1 MEIKKHNFIFIVMLF
16 LLGTTSVLMGGCQK
30 DYDGQLEIIRNQIK
44 DGEISLDNL
53 NSKVILIDEQ
63 IAALQKALEDAE
75 TTEEHKK
82 DIQAVLKK
90 LDDVKT
96 ELEGKIAGL
105 EKKIADNN
113 EELIGIKD
121 SIESLEQ
128 QFNENLLAISIEI
141 QGIDVRLDAL
151 DGRVNA
157 LEGQVKALEEI
168 QDAIQDE
175 IANLEEKLEEEI
187 VKGDKH
193 SQEQIDK
200 LNKALDDL
208 TGLQNDLTTKI
219 DELTKRVNKIAT
231 DVQHHEQDIKDAA
244 QDIVDINI
252 RIDGVIADNAAELKD
267 LRNTI
272 TDIDKK
278 YTVLSGN
285 FEKLNEEF
293 SKLKDDY
300 TQKIAELEK
309 LIDKVDPTKI
319 SKEIEGIKQ
328 ALNDLSKDVATNKA
342 NIISTNKIVAEV
354 KTQVGKLN
362 RIVEDHEKRILA
374 IEKEIKSI
382 QEDIKNLFDRIQS
395 MVIIPQYTGNYVK
408 LETSN
413 ESNKKYKLT
422 MEVDIRP
429 FNIAEKIAKD
439 AFSISVKSVE
449 PTPTREVSELLAI
462 NIESVSSNKGSS
474 TFTIT
479 ASTTMEIENAS
490 IYSTPMNFQV
500 ALALNDVSVGAS
512 KNDRLSEYMG
522 VYYVAPGSVDEGA
535 LYKFYEKNGDTK
547 KELENVKESI
557 SPTISESDCYQ
568 RYFLIDGN
576 FMNQSHPIF
585 DSKIT
590 ANRGEPQTLANEGED
605 LEVEFSLASAAYS
618 NQTSLG
624 LANCF
629 TVSSNGIITQIKDA
643 SAYVKSLDGVKIFVG
658 LQAKKG
664 SVKYGKHCY
673 ICVVLKN
680 NQN

>member
-1 MEIKKHNFIFIVMLF
+1 MDIKKHNFIFIIVLF

-128 QFNENLLAISIEI
+128 QFNEKLLAISIEI

-168 QDAIQDE
+168 RETIQDE
-175 IANLEEKLEEEI
+175 IDDLRDKIAKAPSQELIGKLE
-187 VKGDKH
+187 
-193 SQEQIDK
+193 
-200 LNKALDDL
+200 KAVGDL
-208 TGLQNDLTTKI
+208 TKLQEELGNSITT
-219 DELTKRVNKIAT
+219 LTKQVGDIAT
-231 DVQHHEQDIKDAA
+231 DVKRHEEAISDAA
-244 QDIVDINI
+244 RDIIDINN
-252 RIDGVIADNAAELKD
+252 RITEVMAEHATEFKNLWDAINGIKEQ
-267 LRNTI
+267 
-272 TDIDKK
+272 
-278 YTVLSGN
+278 YTKWDEK
-285 FEKLNEEF
+285 FEKLTDEF
-293 SKLKDDY
+293 SVLQNDY
-300 TQKIAELEK
+300 IEKIAALEELIKTVEPEK
-309 LIDKVDPTKI
+309 IA
-319 SKEIEGIKQ
+319 KEIE
-328 ALNDLSKDVATNKA
+328 
-342 NIISTNKIVAEV
+342 EV
-354 KTQVGKLN
+354 KKELNELSGAVEKNKTDILTTSKLVADVKKQVETLN
-362 RIVEDHEKRILA
+362 EIVTDHGKRISA
-374 IEKEIKSI
+374 IEEEIKSI

-449 PTPTREVSELLAI
+449 PTPTRAENELPVFS
-462 NIESVSSNKGSS
+462 IESITSTQSS

-479 ASTTMEIENAS
+479 ASTTMEIGNAS

-522 VYYVAPGSVDEGA
+522 VYYVAPGSVDEGL
-535 LYKFYEKNGDTK
+535 LYKFYENGDTK
-547 KELENVKESI
+547 KELKNVKESI

-590 ANRGEPQTLANEGED
+590 ANQGEKTLANEGED

-629 TVSSNGIITQIKDA
+629 TVSSNGTITQIKDA
-643 SAYVKSLDGVKIFVG
+643 SDYVKTLDGVKIFVG

-680 NQN
+680 KAN

>member
-168 QDAIQDE
+168 RETIQDE
-175 IANLEEKLEEEI
+175 IDDLRDKIAKAPSQELIGKLE
-187 VKGDKH
+187 
-193 SQEQIDK
+193 
-200 LNKALDDL
+200 KAVGDL
-208 TGLQNDLTTKI
+208 TKLQEELGNSITT
-219 DELTKRVNKIAT
+219 LTKQVGDIAT
-231 DVQHHEQDIKDAA
+231 DVKRHEEAISDAA
-244 QDIVDINI
+244 RDIIDINN
-252 RIDGVIADNAAELKD
+252 RITEVMAEHATEFKNLWDAINGIKEQ
-267 LRNTI
+267 
-272 TDIDKK
+272 
-278 YTVLSGN
+278 YTKWDEK
-285 FEKLNEEF
+285 FEKLTDEF
-293 SKLKDDY
+293 SVLQNDY
-300 TQKIAELEK
+300 IEKIAALEELIKTVEPEK
-309 LIDKVDPTKI
+309 IA
-319 SKEIEGIKQ
+319 KEIEEVKKELNELSGAVEKNKTDILTTSKLVADVKKQ
-328 ALNDLSKDVATNKA
+328 VEAL
-342 NIISTNKIVAEV
+342 NKIVTEYE
-354 KTQVGKLN
+354 Q
-362 RIVEDHEKRILA
+362 RILA
-374 IEKEIKSI
+374 IEKEIESI

-395 MVIIPQYTGNYVK
+395 MVIIPQYIGNYVK
-408 LETSN
+408 LESSDN
-413 ESNKKYKLT
+413 GYELT

-429 FNIAEKIAKD
+429 FEVAKKIAEG
-439 AFSISVKSVE
+439 AFSISVKSVDS
-449 PTPTREVSELLAI
+449 TPTRAENELPVFS
-462 NIESVSSNKGSS
+462 IESITSTQSS

-479 ASTTMEIENAS
+479 ASMTTEIKNAS
-490 IYSTPMNFQV
+490 ICSTPMNFQV

-522 VYYVAPGSVDEGA
+522 VYYVAPGSVDEGL
-535 LYKFYEKNGDTK
+535 LYKFYENGDTK
-547 KELENVKESI
+547 KELKNVKESI

-590 ANRGEPQTLANEGED
+590 ANQGEKTLANEGED

-629 TVSSNGIITQIKDA
+629 TVSSNGTITQIKDA
-643 SAYVKSLDGVKIFVG
+643 SDYVKTLDGVKIFVG

-680 NQN
+680 KAN

>member
-1 MEIKKHNFIFIVMLF
+1 
-16 LLGTTSVLMGGCQK
+16 MGGCQK

-128 QFNENLLAISIEI
+128 QFNEKLLAISIEI

-168 QDAIQDE
+168 RETIQDE
-175 IANLEEKLEEEI
+175 IDDLRDKIAKAPSQELIGKLE
-187 VKGDKH
+187 
-193 SQEQIDK
+193 
-200 LNKALDDL
+200 KAVGDL
-208 TGLQNDLTTKI
+208 TKLQEELGNSITT
-219 DELTKRVNKIAT
+219 LTKQVGDIAT
-231 DVQHHEQDIKDAA
+231 DVKRHEEAISDAA
-244 QDIVDINI
+244 RDIIDINN
-252 RIDGVIADNAAELKD
+252 RITEVMAEHATEFKNLWDAINGIKEQ
-267 LRNTI
+267 
-272 TDIDKK
+272 
-278 YTVLSGN
+278 YTKWDEK
-285 FEKLNEEF
+285 FEKLTDEF
-293 SKLKDDY
+293 SVLQNDY
-300 TQKIAELEK
+300 IEKIAALEELIKTVEPEK
-309 LIDKVDPTKI
+309 IA
-319 SKEIEGIKQ
+319 KEIEEVKKELNELSGAVEKNKTDILTTSKLVADVKKQ
-328 ALNDLSKDVATNKA
+328 VEAL
-342 NIISTNKIVAEV
+342 NKIVTEYE
-354 KTQVGKLN
+354 Q
-362 RIVEDHEKRILA
+362 RILA
-374 IEKEIKSI
+374 IEKEIESI

-395 MVIIPQYTGNYVK
+395 MVIIPQYIGNYVK
-408 LETSN
+408 LESSDN
-413 ESNKKYKLT
+413 GYELT

-429 FNIAEKIAKD
+429 FEVAKKIAEG
-439 AFSISVKSVE
+439 AFSISVKSVDS
-449 PTPTREVSELLAI
+449 TPTRAENELPVFS
-462 NIESVSSNKGSS
+462 IESITSTQSS

>member
-128 QFNENLLAISIEI
+128 QFNEKLLAISIEI

-168 QDAIQDE
+168 RETIQDE
-175 IANLEEKLEEEI
+175 IDDLRDKIAKAPSQELIGKLE
-187 VKGDKH
+187 
-193 SQEQIDK
+193 
-200 LNKALDDL
+200 KAVGDL
-208 TGLQNDLTTKI
+208 TKLQEELGNSITT
-219 DELTKRVNKIAT
+219 LTKQVGDIAT
-231 DVQHHEQDIKDAA
+231 DVKRHEEAISDAA
-244 QDIVDINI
+244 RDIIDINN
-252 RIDGVIADNAAELKD
+252 RITEVMAEHATEFKNLWDAINGIKEQ
-267 LRNTI
+267 
-272 TDIDKK
+272 
-278 YTVLSGN
+278 YTKWDEK
-285 FEKLNEEF
+285 FEKLTDEF
-293 SKLKDDY
+293 SVLQNDY
-300 TQKIAELEK
+300 IEKIAALEELIKTVEPEK
-309 LIDKVDPTKI
+309 IA
-319 SKEIEGIKQ
+319 KEIEEVKKELNELSGAVEKNKTDILTTSKLVADVKKQ
-328 ALNDLSKDVATNKA
+328 VEAL
-342 NIISTNKIVAEV
+342 NKIVTEYE
-354 KTQVGKLN
+354 Q
-362 RIVEDHEKRILA
+362 RILA
-374 IEKEIKSI
+374 IEKEIESI

-395 MVIIPQYTGNYVK
+395 MVIIPQYIGNYVK
-408 LETSN
+408 LESSDN
-413 ESNKKYKLT
+413 GYELT

-429 FNIAEKIAKD
+429 FEVAKKIAEG
-439 AFSISVKSVE
+439 AFSISVKSVDS
-449 PTPTREVSELLAI
+449 TPTRAENELPVFS
-462 NIESVSSNKGSS
+462 IESITSTQSS

>member
-1 MEIKKHNFIFIVMLF
+1 M
-16 LLGTTSVLMGGCQK
+16 SGCQK

-44 DGEISLDNL
+44 SGEISLDNL

-105 EKKIADNN
+105 EKKIEDNN
-113 EELIGIKD
+113 EELIGIKE

-128 QFNENLLAISIEI
+128 QFNEKLLAISIEI

-157 LEGQVKALEEI
+157 LEKQVTALEEI

-175 IANLEEKLEEEI
+175 ITNLGKKLEEEI
-187 VKGDKH
+187 AKGDKH

-200 LNKALDDL
+200 LNKAINDL

-219 DELTKRVNKIAT
+219 DELTKRVDKIAT
-231 DVQHHEQDIKDAA
+231 DVQRHEQDIKDAA
-244 QDIVDINI
+244 QDISDINI
-252 RIDGVIADNAAELKD
+252 KIGEVIADNAAEFED
-267 LRNTI
+267 LWNV
-272 TDIDKK
+272 IDEIKTN
-278 YTVLSGN
+278 YTVLDGKFN
-285 FEKLNEEF
+285 ELDGKFTALEK
-293 SKLKDDY
+293 DY
-300 TQKIAELEK
+300 LLKIAELEALVK
-309 LIDKVDPTKI
+309 TVEPAEIA
-319 SKEIEGIKQ
+319 KEIDGIKQ
-328 ALNDLSKDVATNKA
+328 DLKDLTEMVETNKA
-342 NIISTNKIVAEV
+342 AITATKKTVLNISE
-354 KTQVGKLN
+354 QVVILN
-362 RIVEDHEKRILA
+362 GIVEDHGKRISA
-374 IEKEIKSI
+374 IEEEIKSI

-395 MVIIPQYTGNYVK
+395 MVIIPQYAGNYVK
-408 LETSN
+408 LESN
-413 ESNKKYKLT
+413 DGGYKLT

-429 FNIAEKIAKD
+429 FNIAKD
-439 AFSISVKSVE
+439 ILAGVLSISVKPVE
-449 PTPTREVSELLAI
+449 PTPTRADDKLPI
-462 NIESVSSNKGSS
+462 FNIESIIATESS

-479 ASTTMEIENAS
+479 ALTTTKIENAS

-500 ALALNDVSVGAS
+500 ALALDDVSSGTS

-522 VYYVAPGSVDEGA
+522 VYYVAPGSIDEDI
-535 LYKFYEKNGDTK
+535 LYKFYENGEE
-547 KELENVKESI
+547 ELEHVTESI
-557 SPTISESDCYQ
+557 SPSISESSCYP
-568 RYFLIDGN
+568 RTFLESGN
-576 FMNQSHPIF
+576 FMSKSYSIF

-590 ANRGEPQTLANEGED
+590 ANRGIKVSSYNIEED
-605 LEVEFSLASAAYS
+605 FEVEFSLAAAAYDG
-618 NQTSLG
+618 QTNLG

-629 TVSSNGIITQIKDA
+629 TVSSNGVITQIKDA
-643 SAYVKSLDGVKIFVG
+643 SSYVKTLEDVKIFVG

-680 NQN
+680 KD

>member
-1 MEIKKHNFIFIVMLF
+1 MDIKKHNFIFIVMLF

-128 QFNENLLAISIEI
+128 QFNEKLLAISIEI

-168 QDAIQDE
+168 RETIQDE
-175 IANLEEKLEEEI
+175 IDDLRDKIAKAPSQELIGKLE
-187 VKGDKH
+187 
-193 SQEQIDK
+193 
-200 LNKALDDL
+200 KAVGDL
-208 TGLQNDLTTKI
+208 TKLQEELGNSITT
-219 DELTKRVNKIAT
+219 LTKQVGDIAT
-231 DVQHHEQDIKDAA
+231 DVKRHEEAISDAA
-244 QDIVDINI
+244 RDIIDINN
-252 RIDGVIADNAAELKD
+252 RITEVMAEHATEFKNLWDAINGIKEQ
-267 LRNTI
+267 
-272 TDIDKK
+272 
-278 YTVLSGN
+278 YTKWDEK
-285 FEKLNEEF
+285 FEKLTDEF
-293 SKLKDDY
+293 SVLQNDY
-300 TQKIAELEK
+300 IEKIAALEELIKTVEPEK
-309 LIDKVDPTKI
+309 IA
-319 SKEIEGIKQ
+319 KEIEEVKKELNELSGAVEKNKTDILTTSKLVADVKKQ
-328 ALNDLSKDVATNKA
+328 VEAL
-342 NIISTNKIVAEV
+342 NKIVTEYE
-354 KTQVGKLN
+354 Q
-362 RIVEDHEKRILA
+362 RILA
-374 IEKEIKSI
+374 IEKEIESI

-395 MVIIPQYTGNYVK
+395 MVIIPQYIGNYVK
-408 LETSN
+408 LESSDN
-413 ESNKKYKLT
+413 GYELT

-429 FNIAEKIAKD
+429 FEVAKKIAEG
-439 AFSISVKSVE
+439 AFSISVKSVDS
-449 PTPTREVSELLAI
+449 TPTRAENELPVFS
-462 NIESVSSNKGSS
+462 IESITSTQSS

-479 ASTTMEIENAS
+479 ASMTTEIKNAS

-522 VYYVAPGSVDEGA
+522 VYYVAPGSVDEGL
-535 LYKFYEKNGDTK
+535 LYKFYENGDTK
-547 KELENVKESI
+547 KELKNVKESI

-590 ANRGEPQTLANEGED
+590 ANQGEKTLANEGED

-629 TVSSNGIITQIKDA
+629 TVSSNGTITQIKDA
-643 SAYVKSLDGVKIFVG
+643 SDYVKSLDGVKIFVG

>member
-128 QFNENLLAISIEI
+128 QFNEKLLAISIEI

-168 QDAIQDE
+168 RETIQDE
-175 IANLEEKLEEEI
+175 IDDLRDKIAKAPSQELIGKLE
-187 VKGDKH
+187 
-193 SQEQIDK
+193 
-200 LNKALDDL
+200 KAVGDL
-208 TGLQNDLTTKI
+208 TKLQEELGNSITT
-219 DELTKRVNKIAT
+219 LTKQVGDIAT
-231 DVQHHEQDIKDAA
+231 DVKRHEETISDAA
-244 QDIVDINI
+244 RDIIDINNQI
-252 RIDGVIADNAAELKD
+252 TEVMAEHATEFKNLWDAINGIKEQ
-267 LRNTI
+267 
-272 TDIDKK
+272 
-278 YTVLSGN
+278 YTKWDEK
-285 FEKLNEEF
+285 FEKLTDEF
-293 SKLKDDY
+293 SVLQNDY
-300 TQKIAELEK
+300 IEKITALEELIKTAEPEKIA
-309 LIDKVDPTKI
+309 
-319 SKEIEGIKQ
+319 KEIE
-328 ALNDLSKDVATNKA
+328 
-342 NIISTNKIVAEV
+342 EV
-354 KTQVGKLN
+354 KKELNELSGAVEKNKTDILTTSKLVADVKKQVETLN
-362 RIVEDHEKRILA
+362 EIVTDHGKRISA
-374 IEKEIKSI
+374 IEEEIKSI

-449 PTPTREVSELLAI
+449 PTPTRAENELPVFS
-462 NIESVSSNKGSS
+462 IESITSTQSS

-479 ASTTMEIENAS
+479 ASTTMEIGNAS

-590 ANRGEPQTLANEGED
+590 ANQGEKTLANEGED

-629 TVSSNGIITQIKDA
+629 TVSSNGTITQIKDA
-643 SAYVKSLDGVKIFVG
+643 SDYVKTLDGVKIFVG

-680 NQN
+680 NAN

>member
-1 MEIKKHNFIFIVMLF
+1 M
-16 LLGTTSVLMGGCQK
+16 SGCQK

-44 DGEISLDNL
+44 SGEISLDNL

-113 EELIGIKD
+113 EELIGIKET
-121 SIESLEQ
+121 IESLEQ
-128 QFNENLLAISIEI
+128 QFNEKLLAISIEI

-168 QDAIQDE
+168 RETIQDE
-175 IANLEEKLEEEI
+175 IDDLR
-187 VKGDKH
+187 DKIAKAP
-193 SQEQIDK
+193 SQEQIGK
-200 LNKALDDL
+200 LEKAVGDL
-208 TGLQNDLTTKI
+208 TKLQEELGNSITT
-219 DELTKRVNKIAT
+219 LTKQVGDIAT
-231 DVQHHEQDIKDAA
+231 DVKRHEEAISDAA
-244 QDIVDINI
+244 RDIIDINN
-252 RIDGVIADNAAELKD
+252 RITEVMAEHATEFKNLWDAINGIKEQ
-267 LRNTI
+267 
-272 TDIDKK
+272 
-278 YTVLSGN
+278 YTKWDEK
-285 FEKLNEEF
+285 FEKLTDEF
-293 SKLKDDY
+293 SALQSDY
-300 TQKIAELEK
+300 IEKITALEK
-309 LIDKVDPTKI
+309 LIKTVEPEKI
-319 SKEIEGIKQ
+319 AKEIEEVKKELKKLSGAVEKNKTDILTTSNLVVDVKKQ
-328 ALNDLSKDVATNKA
+328 VEALNEIVTEHEQR
-342 NIISTNKIVAEV
+342 IS
-354 KTQVGKLN
+354 
-362 RIVEDHEKRILA
+362 A
-374 IEKEIKSI
+374 IEKEIESI

-439 AFSISVKSVE
+439 VFSISVKSVE
-449 PTPTREVSELLAI
+449 PTPTRDVSELPAFS
-462 NIESVSSNKGSS
+462 IESVSSNKGSS

-479 ASTTMEIENAS
+479 ASTTMEIGNAS

-500 ALALNDVSVGAS
+500 ALALDDVSSGTS

-522 VYYVAPGSVDEGA
+522 VYYVAPESIDEDV
-535 LYKFYEKNGDTK
+535 LYKFYENGELKEELKNVT
-547 KELENVKESI
+547 ESI
-557 SPTISESDCYQ
+557 SPSISESSCYL
-568 RYFLIDGN
+568 RTFLDNGN
-576 FMNQSHPIF
+576 FMGKSYSIF

-590 ANRGEPQTLANEGED
+590 ANRGEKQVRANEKED
-605 LEVEFSLASAAYS
+605 FEVEFSLASAAYS
-618 NQTSLG
+618 SQASLG

-629 TVSSNGIITQIKDA
+629 TVSSNGIITQTKDA

-680 NQN
+680 KD